1 MSARQLHGPAAAPDA
16 GEVLQFAH
24 AAAVGLT
31 DTPRWLPC
39 QYLYDAR
46 GSALF
51 EEITRQPEYYPTRS
65 EARILERHAADI
77 RDATGPV
84 TLIELGSGSSVKTSY
99 LLSAYAEA
107 NGEVTYVP
115 VDVSAS
121 ALEQARERIG
131 RLHPSVRVGGIVG
144 RYEDAFPQFQRH
156 SPAMVAFL
164 GSTIG
169 NFNNGESL
177 AFWRRLERELAPGD
191 YFLLGADLVKD
202 KAVLEAAYN
211 DAAGVT
217 ASFTTNLFTRM
228 NRELGSG
235 VDMAQVEHVARY
247 NEDWQRVEIFV
258 RFNAAQTVRIE
269 PLDLAVDIGA
279 GEMVM
284 VEISRKFVLADLT
297 RYLATLGMAV
307 REVFTDER
315 RWFGLLLLQKGTA
328 EPI

>member
-1 MSARQLHGPAAAPDA
+1 MGESAAGTDARPDPEA
-16 GEVLQFAH
+16 TLEFAR

-46 GSALF
+46 GSSLF
-51 EEITRQPEYYPTRS
+51 EEITRQPEYYPTRT
-65 EARILERHAADI
+65 EARILERHAPDI
-77 RDATGPV
+77 RDATGRV

-107 NGEVTYVP
+107 HGEVGYVP

-121 ALEQARERIG
+121 ALEHARERIG
-131 RLHPSVRVGGIVG
+131 RLHPSVRVDGIEG
-144 RYEDAFPQFQRH
+144 RYEEAFPQFHRH
-156 SPAMVAFL
+156 SPAMVVFL

-177 AFWRRLERELAPGD
+177 AFWRRVERELVPGD

-202 KAVLEAAYN
+202 TAVLEAAYN
-211 DAAGVT
+211 DSAGVT

-228 NRELGSG
+228 NRELGAG
-235 VDMAQVEHVARY
+235 VDLAQVEHVARY

-258 RFNAAQTVRIE
+258 RFNRAQTVRIE
-269 PLDLAVDIGA
+269 PLDLSVDIGA

-297 RYLATLGMAV
+297 RYLATLGLAV
-307 REVFTDER
+307 RGVFTDER
-315 RWFGLLLLQKGTA
+315 RWFGLLLLQKGPA
-328 EPI
+328 G